1 MSSKEILIFKRK
13 GIANFGIAV
22 LIKIG
27 TLDPKGIKRNSLFR
41 QYFTNTEFKLT
52 ADLELSGR

>member
-1 MSSKEILIFKRK
+1 MSSKEILIFKTKR
-13 GIANFGIAV
+13 NSQLWNRC

-27 TLDPKGIKRNSLFR
+27 TLDPKGIKRNSIFR